1 MTTPAENKEIVQRTS
16 FDLFTEGDMDVIEEL
31 VSEDYVLHD
40 PDWPEEVRGRDGL
53 KTYAETLRE
62 AMSDLSFEYDHMAAE
77 GDLVAV
83 HFTCSGTNEGP
94 IPELGIEPTGNEF
107 TVTGMEFDRIEDGK
121 LAETWVVFDTIGL
134 MEQLGMTPEGAT
146 STEHRQSA

>member
-1 MTTPAENKEIVQRTS
+1 MTTPDENKEIARRAS
-16 FDLFTEGDMDVIEEL
+16 FDSFTTGDVDALEEL

-40 PDWPEEVRGRDGL
+40 PDWPEEMRGRDGL
-53 KTYAETLRE
+53 RTYVETLRTGVP
-62 AMSDLSFEYDHMAAE
+62 DVSFEYDHMAAE

-121 LAETWVVFDTIGL
+121 LAETWVVIDTVGL
-134 MEQLGMTPEGAT
+134 MEQLGANPEEAV
-146 STEHRQSA
+146 STEQ